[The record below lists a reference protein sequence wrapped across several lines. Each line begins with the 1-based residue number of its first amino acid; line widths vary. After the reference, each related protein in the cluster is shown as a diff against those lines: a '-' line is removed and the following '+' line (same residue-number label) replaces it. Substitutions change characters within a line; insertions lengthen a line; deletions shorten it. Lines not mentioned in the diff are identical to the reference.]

1 MNDRAL
7 VRYHLLTV
15 ARTPRWAP
23 PAVLLGVFV
32 ASANAGGPPAAGAL
46 AVAAVGLVPTG
57 AWLSRVCCTA
67 EDSTA
72 RDCVSASTGI
82 LRNHLAVLAAG
93 LLAGLCALG
102 LATLAVGA
110 ICVALGAEGLGATT
124 LFAGITTEL
133 ACLLMGLAVGA
144 LVSGATGRAQAIEL
158 LAIGLGVVLVLV
170 LPFSPAV
177 AAIGQL
183 DSGSGT
189 PGMPILALLG
199 AVVMAAAATAASS
212 ALALRR

>member
-1 MNDRAL
+1 VNHRAL

-23 PAVLLGVFV
+23 PVVLLGVFV
-32 ASANAGGPPAAGAL
+32 TSANAGGPPATGAF
-46 AVAAVGLVPTG
+46 AAAAVGLVPTG
-57 AWLSRVCCTA
+57 AWLSRICCTA
-67 EDSTA
+67 EDSSA

-93 LLAGLCALG
+93 LLTGLCALG
-102 LATLAVGA
+102 LTTLAVGA
-110 ICVALGAEGLGATT
+110 MSEGLGTT
-124 LFAGITTEL
+124 ALSAGITTEL

-170 LPFSPAV
+170 LPFSPA
-177 AAIGQL
+177 AAAVGQL
-183 DSGSGT
+183 DSDPGTSGT
-189 PGMPILALLG
+189 PILALLG
-199 AVVMAAAATAASS
+199 AAVTAAGAAAAST